1 MDYQK
6 SGKLIINNDN
16 DLLHKYYLENK
27 SDKILTYGIDEA
39 SLLNPHNIIYNVDD
53 SNYDIIINNSKYS
66 VNVPVGGKHFIYNSL
81 AAILVGLQLNISIS
95 DIISGI
101 QEFTLTKSRME
112 INHTKNNV
120 TIINDA
126 YNASYDSM
134 KAALEYIKGYT
145 NQRKIAVLGDML
157 ELGEFSKQLHENV
170 ANEVVNNNID
180 FLITVG
186 KEAKYIYEKSIE
198 LGFNK
203 QNAFSF
209 ATNSDAIQKLKNIIQ
224 PTDVILLKAS
234 HGMNFIE
241 ILNGILEN

>member
-27 SDKILTYGIDEA
+27 SDKILTYGIDET
-39 SLLNPHNIIYNVDD
+39 SLLNPNNIIYNIND
-53 SNYDIIINNSKYS
+53 STYDLIINNSKYS
-66 VNVPVGGKHFIYNSL
+66 INVPVGGKHFIYNSL
-81 AAILVGLQLNISIS
+81 AAILVGLQLNIPVQ

-101 QEFTLTKSRME
+101 QDFTLTKSRME
-112 INHTKNNV
+112 INYTKNNV

-134 KAALEYIKGYT
+134 KAALEYLKGYT

-170 ANEVVNNNID
+170 ANDVVKNNID

-203 QNAFSF
+203 QNAFCFDNNAS
-209 ATNSDAIQKLKNIIQ
+209 AIQKLQNILE
-224 PTDVILLKAS
+224 PTDVVLLKAS

-241 ILNGILEN
+241 ILNGILNK